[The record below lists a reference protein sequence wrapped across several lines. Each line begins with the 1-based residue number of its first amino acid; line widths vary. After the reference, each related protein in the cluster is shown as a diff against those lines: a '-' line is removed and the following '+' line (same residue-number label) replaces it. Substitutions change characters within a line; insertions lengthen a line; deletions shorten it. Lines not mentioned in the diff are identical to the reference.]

1 MSKTIK
7 KDPKKKTKQKAV
19 KKVDPKRSEKQ
30 KSKDLEEQ
38 LKVIQDKHIRLK
50 AEFENFR
57 RRKADEISRLLQFE
71 GENTILGFLPILDD
85 LERMIYSSDASEE
98 SLKNGVFMVE
108 SKIQKY
114 FVSLSIK
121 PFGEKGDEMDPDIH
135 DAMLTQTDKK
145 MDDNSILEV
154 FEKGYTYRDKV
165 IRHAKVI
172 VNKK

>member
-1 MSKTIK
+1 MPKTSNK
-7 KDPKKKTKQKAV
+7 EPKKKTKQKDV
-19 KKVDPKRSEKQ
+19 KKKDPKLSENHE
-30 KSKDLEEQ
+30 SKNLEEQ

-71 GENTILGFLPILDD
+71 GENAIRGFLPILDD
-85 LERMIYSSDASEE
+85 LERMIHSSDASEE
-98 SLKNGVFMVE
+98 SLKDGVSMVE

-114 FVSLSIK
+114 FESLSIK

>member
-1 MSKTIK
+1 MPKTSK
-7 KDPKKKTKQKAV
+7 KDTKKKTKQKNV
-19 KKVDPKRSEKQ
+19 KKVDPKHSEKE

-71 GENTILGFLPILDD
+71 GENTIRGFLPILDD
-85 LERMIYSSDASEE
+85 LERMIHSSDASEE
-98 SLKNGVFMVE
+98 SLKNGVSMVE

>member
-1 MSKTIK
+1 MPKTSNK
-7 KDPKKKTKQKAV
+7 EPKKKTKQKDV
-19 KKVDPKRSEKQ
+19 KKKDPKLSENHE
-30 KSKDLEEQ
+30 SENLEEQ

-71 GENTILGFLPILDD
+71 GENAIRGFLPILDD
-85 LERMIYSSDASEE
+85 LERMIHSSDASEE
-98 SLKNGVFMVE
+98 SLMDGVSMVE

-114 FVSLSIK
+114 FESLSIK

>member
-1 MSKTIK
+1 MPKTSNK
-7 KDPKKKTKQKAV
+7 EPKKKTKQKNV
-19 KKVDPKRSEKQ
+19 KKKDPKHSENHE
-30 KSKDLEEQ
+30 SKNLEEQ

-71 GENTILGFLPILDD
+71 GENAIRGFLPILDD
-85 LERMIYSSDASEE
+85 LERMIHSSDASEE
-98 SLKNGVFMVE
+98 SLKDGVSMVE

-114 FVSLSIK
+114 FESLSIK

>member
-1 MSKTIK
+1 MPKTSNK
-7 KDPKKKTKQKAV
+7 EPKKKTKQKDV
-19 KKVDPKRSEKQ
+19 KKKDPKHSENHE
-30 KSKDLEEQ
+30 SKKLEEQ

-71 GENTILGFLPILDD
+71 GENAIRGFLPILDD
-85 LERMIYSSDASEE
+85 LERMIHSSDASEE
-98 SLKNGVFMVE
+98 SLKDGVSMVE

-114 FVSLSIK
+114 FESLSIK
-121 PFGEKGDEMDPDIH
+121 PFGEKGDEMDSDIH

>member
-1 MSKTIK
+1 MPKTSNK
-7 KDPKKKTKQKAV
+7 EPKKKTKQKDV
-19 KKVDPKRSEKQ
+19 KKKDPKHSEKQ

-38 LKVIQDKHIRLK
+38 LNVIQDKHIRLK

-71 GENTILGFLPILDD
+71 GENAIRGFLPILDD
-85 LERMIYSSDASEE
+85 LERMIHSSDASEE
-98 SLKNGVFMVE
+98 SLKDGVSMVE

-114 FVSLSIK
+114 FESLSIK

>member
-1 MSKTIK
+1 MPKTINK
-7 KDPKKKTKQKAV
+7 EPKKKTKQKDV
-19 KKVDPKRSEKQ
+19 KKKDPKHSENHE
-30 KSKDLEEQ
+30 SKNLEEQ

-71 GENTILGFLPILDD
+71 GENAIRGFLPILDD
-85 LERMIYSSDASEE
+85 LERMIHSSDASEE
-98 SLKNGVFMVE
+98 SLKDGVSMVE

-114 FVSLSIK
+114 FESLSIK

>member
-1 MSKTIK
+1 MPKTSYK
-7 KDPKKKTKQKAV
+7 EPKKKTKQKDV
-19 KKVDPKRSEKQ
+19 KRGEVKRSENH
-30 KSKDLEEQ
+30 KSKNLEEQ

-71 GENTILGFLPILDD
+71 GENAIRGFLPILDD
-85 LERMIYSSDASEE
+85 LERMIHSSDASEE
-98 SLKNGVFMVE
+98 SLKDGVSMVE

-114 FVSLSIK
+114 FESLSIK

>member
-1 MSKTIK
+1 MPKTSNK
-7 KDPKKKTKQKAV
+7 EPKKKTKQKDV
-19 KKVDPKRSEKQ
+19 KKKDPKHSENHE
-30 KSKDLEEQ
+30 SKNLEEQ
-38 LKVIQDKHIRLK
+38 LKVIQDKHIRLN

-71 GENTILGFLPILDD
+71 GENAIRGFLPILDD
-85 LERMIYSSDASEE
+85 LERMIHSSDASEE
-98 SLKNGVFMVE
+98 SLKDGVSMVE

-114 FVSLSIK
+114 FESLTIK

>member
-1 MSKTIK
+1 MPKTIYK
-7 KDPKKKTKQKAV
+7 EPKKKTKQKDV
-19 KKVDPKRSEKQ
+19 KRGEAKRSENH
-30 KSKDLEEQ
+30 KSKNLEEQ

-71 GENTILGFLPILDD
+71 GENAIRGFLPILDD
-85 LERMIYSSDASEE
+85 LERMIHSSDASEE
-98 SLKNGVFMVE
+98 SLKDGVSMVE

-114 FVSLSIK
+114 FESLSIK

>member
-1 MSKTIK
+1 MPKTSNK
-7 KDPKKKTKQKAV
+7 EPKKKTKQKDV
-19 KKVDPKRSEKQ
+19 KKKDPKHSENH

-57 RRKADEISRLLQFE
+57 RRKADEFSRLLQFE
-71 GENTILGFLPILDD
+71 GENAIRGFLPILDD
-85 LERMIYSSDASEE
+85 LERMIHSSDASEE
-98 SLKNGVFMVE
+98 SLKDGVSMVE

-114 FVSLSIK
+114 FESLSIK

>member
-1 MSKTIK
+1 MPKTSNK
-7 KDPKKKTKQKAV
+7 EPKKKTKQKDV
-19 KKVDPKRSEKQ
+19 KKKDPKHSENHE
-30 KSKDLEEQ
+30 SKNLEEQ
-38 LKVIQDKHIRLK
+38 LKVIQDKHIRLN

-71 GENTILGFLPILDD
+71 GENAIRGFLPILDD
-85 LERMIYSSDASEE
+85 LERMIHSSDASEE
-98 SLKNGVFMVE
+98 SLKDGVSMVE

-114 FVSLSIK
+114 FESLSIK

-154 FEKGYTYRDKV
+154 FENGYTYRDKV

>member
-1 MSKTIK
+1 MPKTSNK
-7 KDPKKKTKQKAV
+7 EPKKKTKQKDV
-19 KKVDPKRSEKQ
+19 KKKDPKHSENHE
-30 KSKDLEEQ
+30 SKNLEEQ
-38 LKVIQDKHIRLK
+38 LKVIQDKHIRLN

-71 GENTILGFLPILDD
+71 GENAIRGFLPILDD
-85 LERMIYSSDASEE
+85 LERMIHSSDASEE
-98 SLKNGVFMVE
+98 SLKDGVSMVE

-114 FVSLSIK
+114 FESLSIK

>member
-1 MSKTIK
+1 MPKISKRDT
-7 KDPKKKTKQKAV
+7 KKKTKHKNV
-19 KKVDPKRSEKQ
+19 KKVDPKNSENQ

-57 RRKADEISRLLQFE
+57 RRKADEFSRLLQFE
-71 GENTILGFLPILDD
+71 GENAIRGFLPILDD
-85 LERMIYSSDASEE
+85 LERMIHSSDASEE
-98 SLKNGVFMVE
+98 SLKNGISMVE

-114 FVSLSIK
+114 FESLSIK

-145 MDDNSILEV
+145 IDDNLILEV
-154 FEKGYTYRDKV
+154 FEKGYKYRDKV